1 MSAYNRVIW
10 SEGLFLQPQHF
21 QQQERYFERYVETRC
36 QSLAAHSWG
45 FTEIEIERDL
55 LSIGKFGLRR
65 AAGVFPDGTPFRM
78 PEDDP
83 LPPPIDIGPDGR
95 DQILNLAVPLRRSGE
110 REIAPGSEGDDL
122 VRHDIRELQARNVV
136 SGSAD
141 AAVLEVGALRT
152 RLLLASDATQA
163 YACLPLA
170 HLVEC
175 RADKQ
180 VVLED
185 RFIPSVLQVRAANR
199 LTTLTAELLGLFH
212 QRGEAL
218 GGRVTAT
225 GRGATAE
232 FADFLMLLTINRFEP
247 ILAHVAASGAIHPED
262 LYQLCASA
270 AGELTTFTTA
280 SKRPPAFPAYQHERL
295 RESFEPVIAS
305 LRESLSKVLTQT
317 AISIPLEPRRFGISV
332 AIVPDRSLFSRAVFI
347 LAARA
352 DVPAEELRRRFPSQ
366 LRIGPAERISDLVR
380 SGMRGV
386 PVHAVPVAPRQIPYH
401 AGFAYFELDQ
411 TDELWDQLQ
420 NSGGVAMHVAGE
432 FPGLAMEFWAI
443 RSDTGPV
450 RG

>member
-1 MSAYNRVIW
+1 VAVFRHPRDAALDQPGGLGRQRHAGQPHRAGARPAHAGKQLRERHLTVARHAGDGHDLAGAQLQRDGVEAGDLG
-10 SEGLFLQPQHF
+10 EGFLQLPAEAQ
-21 QQQERYFERYVETRC
+21 RA
-36 QSLAAHSWG
+36 LGA
-45 FTEIEIERDL
+45 IL
-55 LSIGKFGLRR
+55 L
-65 AAGVFPDGTPFRM
+65 
-78 PEDDP
+78 
-83 LPPPIDIGPDGR
+83 
-95 DQILNLAVPLRRSGE
+95 
-110 REIAPGSEGDDL
+110 L
-122 VRHDIRELQARNVV
+122 VRME
-136 SGSAD
+136 
-141 AAVLEVGALRT
+141 
-152 RLLLASDATQA
+152 
-163 YACLPLA
+163 
-170 HLVEC
+170 
-175 RADKQ
+175 
-180 VVLED
+180 
-185 RFIPSVLQVRAANR
+185 IPEA
-199 LTTLTAELLGLFH
+199 G

-332 AIVPDRSLFSRAVFI
+332 AIVPDRSLFSSAVFI

>member
-36 QSLAAHSWG
+36 QPLVAHSWG
-45 FTEIEIERDL
+45 FTEIEFERDL
-55 LSIGKFGLRR
+55 LSIGKLGLRR
-65 AAGVFPDGTPFRM
+65 LAGVFPDGTPFRM

-83 LPPPIDIGPDGR
+83 LPAPIDVAADVR
-95 DQILNLAVPLRRSGE
+95 DQIVFLAVPLRRAGE
-110 REIAPGSEGDDL
+110 RDIARGNDGDDL
-122 VRHDIRELQARNVV
+122 VRHDIRELQARNIA
-136 SGSAD
+136 SSSAD

-152 RLLLASDATQA
+152 RLLFASDATEA
-163 YACLPLA
+163 YACVPLA
-170 HLVEC
+170 HLIEC

-180 VVLED
+180 VVLEE
-185 RFIPSVLQVRAANR
+185 RFIPTVLNLRASNR
-199 LTTLTAELLGLFH
+199 LATLTTELLGLFH

-218 GGRVTAT
+218 GSRVTAT
-225 GRGATAE
+225 GRGAAAE

-247 ILAHVAASGAIHPED
+247 LLAHAAGTGAMHPEA

-270 AGELTTFTTA
+270 AGELATFTTA
-280 SKRPPAFPAYQHERL
+280 SKRPPAFPVYQHDRL

-332 AIVPDRSLFSRAVFI
+332 AIVPDRSLFSSAVFI

-380 SGMRGV
+380 SGLRGV
-386 PVHAVPVAPRQIPYH
+386 PVHPVPVAPRQIPYH

-411 TDELWDQLQ
+411 NDELWDQLK

-443 RSDTGPV
+443 RSDVSPV
-450 RG
+450 RA